1 MVHELLPEHLRTNQ
15 PTKKIPCTGPRTLT
29 WGSNKDMAI
38 SWQFLLEL
46 KFLFA
51 YQPTGMFGAPKI
63 CKTYSSSSGR
73 SAADS
78 NQTLQLQG
86 PELFSVTRSPTTP
99 QGTRSPS
106 HLPLG
111 LLMVQGCSGDAGVQA
126 GGIRMCHSWAPA
138 WGWRGSGFKDA
149 GFRQWHFPA
158 STWLQDTGRCPL
170 WLSSTY
176 FLSSWALQPSLL
188 SVLLISLVF
197 VLPTPTL
204 KRWELLFLVL
214 GKLPSLNIAIMFSH
228 WHLLYSDIP
237 ASKHLAEFP

>member
-86 PELFSVTRSPTTP
+86 PELFSVTRPPTTP

-111 LLMVQGCSGDAGVQA
+111 LLMVQGCSGGAGVQA
-126 GGIRMCHSWAPA
+126 GGIRMCHS
-138 WGWRGSGFKDA
+138 
-149 GFRQWHFPA
+149 
-158 STWLQDTGRCPL
+158 
-170 WLSSTY
+170 
-176 FLSSWALQPSLL
+176 
-188 SVLLISLVF
+188 
-197 VLPTPTL
+197 
-204 KRWELLFLVL
+204 
-214 GKLPSLNIAIMFSH
+214 
-228 WHLLYSDIP
+228 
-237 ASKHLAEFP
+237 